1 MSITIKHLKA
11 FVAVAQTGS
20 FAEAAARVC
29 LSQPAVSVSIK
40 SLEEAVGGRLLAR
53 STRTLALTPEGEAFL
68 PVAQRLLSDWE
79 NATDDLK
86 QRFSLRRGRL
96 EVAAMPSY
104 AGTELPA
111 VLVPF
116 RKAWPDI
123 NIAVHDVI
131 AEEVIERVR
140 HGRVEIGIAFEP
152 PPSEDLEFRPLFTDT
167 FLAALPPGSALARRK
182 TLTWDQ
188 LVAQPF
194 ITLQRPSSLRSLIEQ
209 SLDQAGI
216 SLRIQSETNQLA
228 TVGRMVAMGLGVSAV
243 PSLCRQQMAEM
254 GVVCRP
260 LAEPEVSRRV
270 GVVMRRRYPLSKP
283 GEALLN
289 LLIGR
294 VGPYREHSVA
304 VC

>member
-11 FVAVAQTGS
+11 FLAVAQTGS

-53 STRTLALTPEGEAFL
+53 STRTLALTPEGEAFY

-79 NATDDLK
+79 NALDDLQ
-86 QRFSLRRGRL
+86 QRFALRRGRL

-116 RKAWPDI
+116 RRSWPDI

-131 AEEVIERVR
+131 AEEVIDRVR

-152 PPSEDLEFRPLFTDT
+152 PASDDLDFLPLFTDT
-167 FLAALPPGSALARRK
+167 FLAALPPGSALARRRHIQ
-182 TLTWDQ
+182 WSQ
-188 LVAQPF
+188 LADQPF
-194 ITLQRPSSLRSLIEQ
+194 IVLQRPSSMRSLIEH
-209 SLDQAGI
+209 SLEAAGI
-216 SLRIQSETNQLA
+216 TLSIEAETNQLA
-228 TVGRMVAMGLGVSAV
+228 TIGRMVTMGLGVSAV

-260 LAEPEVSRRV
+260 LGSPEVSRRV
-270 GVVMRRRYPLSKP
+270 GVVTRRRYALSRA
-283 GEALLN
+283 GEALLG
-289 LLIGR
+289 LLR
-294 VGPYREHSVA
+294 TRYAVHS
-304 VC
+304 

>member
-79 NATDDLK
+79 NAIDDLQ

-116 RKAWPDI
+116 RKAWPDV

-131 AEEVIERVR
+131 AEDVIERVR
-140 HGRVEIGIAFEP
+140 QGRVEIGIAFEP
-152 PPSEDLEFRPLFTDT
+152 PASEDLAFRPLFTDT
-167 FLAALPPGSALARRK
+167 FLAALPPGSKLARRK
-182 TLTWDQ
+182 TLTWEQ
-188 LVAQPF
+188 LADQPF
-194 ITLQRPSSLRSLIEQ
+194 IVLQRPSSMRSLIEQ
-209 SLDQAGI
+209 SLEAAGI
-216 SLRIQSETNQLA
+216 SLSIQSETNQLA
-228 TVGRMVAMGLGVSAV
+228 TIGRMVAMGLGVSAV

-260 LAEPEVSRRV
+260 LGAPEVSRRV
-270 GVVMRRRYPLSKP
+270 GVVTRRRYPLSKP

-289 LLIGR
+289 LLISRRPARILAGKQ
-294 VGPYREHSVA
+294 P
-304 VC
+304 